1 MMQEND
7 VQQANPALADFL
19 ASKLKDGMR
28 RQTAQDYA
36 GAESLYRQVL
46 QAEPDQPD
54 ALHLLGLIAQQ
65 AGQSASAIDL
75 IRRAIKVNRYNP
87 DYYYN
92 LGVIYESLKKYDAA
106 IQCNLRAIHLKPDS
120 FASRFSLANDYRL
133 AGRLEEAVGEYRN
146 VLTLEPDSAEVY
158 SNLGAALG
166 ALGRSQ
172 EAVDSLQKALEIQPD
187 QPDMHSNL
195 GMALHSL
202 GNLEDSEKNYRRA
215 LELKPDFLTAWGN
228 LAEILLEQGRPEEA
242 LAAARQ
248 ALRVDSTNQVAFA
261 LIAIACNELGKTGER
276 DRLLD
281 FSMVRAIDIEPPH
294 MALKTGRDGGK
305 DPMQFFNTELAR
317 HTLSHPSLVF
327 EPATKSTKKGRQS
340 GELLVEPKGPVAHL
354 EKLIRA
360 AVTEYIAKIPD
371 DTDHPFLSRKP
382 EHWRLSAWVTILN
395 REGHQLPHIH
405 PAAWL
410 SGVYY
415 VQVPEQNGGQENA
428 GWIEF
433 GNAPG
438 HLQKDKPMPIKYLE
452 PVPGRMYLFPSYFY
466 HRTVPFAGDRPRI
479 SIAFDVTAIPAGA
492 LRPAMSDTEMEQA
505 LLRAQQLFAD
515 GRRAQADE
523 VASMILER
531 NPDESLA
538 LHMLARVAHAD
549 GRMADAADYLYRALS
564 LTPDNA
570 QYHAELSEV
579 LHSMQWPEESAA
591 ELNKAIALG
600 LDNEQIY
607 TQLGAA
613 LSDMGDF
620 EKARE
625 AYLRAVDN
633 PATLGS
639 AYYGISLTSDFE
651 KQEGLIE
658 KMQTAL
664 KRTDLPDHELGNL
677 HFALGRAGNNSKNYD
692 QAFEHFAKGN
702 LKRRQGMPFTLEAER
717 NNTRRIIR
725 TFSPELFEKFEGCG
739 NPSEKPVFIIGM
751 PRSGTTLVEQIIA
764 SHPQVHGAGELND
777 LWRTIE
783 QVTSFL
789 PPGSQ
794 LPEDIGQVNPE
805 AWEFIGNQYVNIIS
819 QRSWDAL
826 RITDKLPFNYTLAG
840 IIQLILPK
848 ARIIHCRRNPLDTC
862 VSCFMTSFGSDRG
875 FTRDLHELGGTY
887 RTYQDLMAHW
897 HEVMPGRILDVVY
910 EDLVEN
916 TEQQARILIAHLGL
930 AWDDACLEFYKN
942 KRRVST
948 SSLVQVRQPVYKTSV
963 DRWRHYEKHLAPL
976 ISAIKEDY

>member
-1 MMQEND
+1 MQEKNP
-7 VQQANPALADFL
+7 QQQDQALAGFL
-19 ASKLKDGMR
+19 VNKLKEGMR
-28 RQTAQDYA
+28 RQNAQDYA

-46 QAEPDQPD
+46 QAEPNQPD

-65 AGQSASAIDL
+65 AGKSASAIDL
-75 IRRAIKVNRYNP
+75 IRKAIKVNRHNP
-87 DYYYN
+87 DYYHN

-106 IQCNLRAIHLKPDS
+106 IQCNLHAVHLNPDS

-146 VLTLEPDSAEVY
+146 TLTLQPDSAEVY

-166 ALGRSQ
+166 ALGRAR
-172 EAVDSLQKALEIQPD
+172 EAADNLQKALAIKPD
-187 QPDMHSNL
+187 QAEMHSNL

-202 GNLEDSEKNYRRA
+202 GQLQEAENNYRRA
-215 LELKPDFLTAWGN
+215 LELDPDFLTAWGN
-228 LAEILLEQGRPEEA
+228 LAETLLEQGKPEEA

-248 ALRVDSTNQVAFA
+248 ALRFDSRNQAAFA
-261 LIAIACNELGKTGER
+261 LIAIACNELDQTGER

-281 FSMVRAIDIEPPH
+281 FSMLKTVDIEAPK
-294 MALKTGRDGGK
+294 ANLKTAPNGDQ
-305 DPMQFFNTELAR
+305 DSLQFFNTELAR

-327 EPATKSTKKGRQS
+327 EPTSKSTKKGRQS

-354 EKLIRA
+354 EKQIRA
-360 AVTEYIAKIPD
+360 AVEAYIAWIPD

-382 EHWRLSAWVTILN
+382 KHWQLTAWVTILN

-415 VQVPEQNGGQENA
+415 VQVPEQDSDLEHA

-433 GNAPG
+433 CGAPEQ
-438 HLQKDKPMPIKYLE
+438 LRKDKPMPSKYME

-466 HRTVPFAGDRPRI
+466 HRTVPFAGDQPRI
-479 SIAFDVTAIPAGA
+479 SIAFDVTAVPAGS
-492 LRPAMSDTEMEQA
+492 LRPPMSDAETEQGLA
-505 LLRAQQLFAD
+505 RARQLFAE
-515 GRRAQADE
+515 GSLAKADE
-523 VASMILER
+523 VAGMILER
-531 NPDESLA
+531 NPDEHKA
-538 LHMLARVAHAD
+538 LQMLARVAYTD
-549 GRMADAADYLYRALS
+549 GRMADAVDYLHRALA
-564 LTPDNA
+564 LAPDTA
-570 QYHAELSEV
+570 KYHAQLSEV
-579 LHSMQWPEESAA
+579 LHSLQRQEESAT
-591 ELNKAIALG
+591 ELYKAIDLG
-600 LDNEQIY
+600 LDDELTY
-607 TQLGAA
+607 SQLGAA
-613 LSDMGDF
+613 LANIGDF
-620 EKARE
+620 EKSQA
-625 AYLRAVDN
+625 AFLRAVDN

-639 AYYGISLTSDFE
+639 AYYGISMISGFE
-651 KQEGLIE
+651 RQPGLVE
-658 KMQTAL
+658 KMRQAL
-664 KRTDLPDHELGNL
+664 DRTDLPDGELGNL
-677 HFALGRAGNNSKNYD
+677 HFALGRTCDNAKDYD
-692 QAFEHFAKGN
+692 QAFEHFKEGN
-702 LKRRQGMPFTLEAER
+702 LKRRQGMPFTLETER
-717 NNTRRIIR
+717 INTKRIIE
-725 TFSPELFEKFEGCG
+725 TFTPALFKKFAGCG
-739 NPSEKPVFIIGM
+739 NPSELPVFIIGM

-789 PPGSQ
+789 PPGTQ
-794 LPEDIGQVNPE
+794 LPENIDQVKPE
-805 AWEFIGNQYVNIIS
+805 AWEFIGTQYVNTIT

-826 RITDKLPFNYTLAG
+826 RISDKLPFNYTLAG
-840 IIQLILPK
+840 IIQLMLPN

-897 HEVMPGRILDVVY
+897 HKVMPGRILDVVY
-910 EDLVEN
+910 EELVEN
-916 TEQQARILIAHLGL
+916 TEEQARTLIAHLGL

-963 DRWRHYEKHLAPL
+963 GRWRRYEKHLAPL